1 MIIGTAGHIDHG
13 KTTLVRALTGVDTDR
28 LKEEKERGISI
39 ELGYAYAPLPNGE
52 VLGIV
57 DVPGHEKFV
66 HTMAAGAVG
75 IDHALLVVA
84 ADDGVM
90 PQTREHLDIVLLL
103 GVRRA
108 SVALTK
114 SDRAAPERQAQV
126 RADIAALLAP
136 TALAGAPVFATAA
149 TQPDDAGVAALRTHL
164 LDMAQSQPARAQ
176 SGLFRLAVDR
186 VFTLPGQGTVVTGT
200 VFGGQVT
207 VGDSLVHSA
216 SGQVVR
222 VRSIHAQNQSSNQGV
237 AGQRCALNLAG
248 IAKDAVHR
256 GDWIADARVLQE
268 SCRIDVRLRLLPG
281 APRMAQWTPVHVH
294 LGTAHHTAHVAL
306 LEGTHIEPGTEV
318 RAQLVLSAPVHTVP
332 GDRLIVRNA
341 QASRTLAGGSTI
353 DPFAPARK
361 RRSSQRMQ
369 ALDALEVLA
378 QQGDASAVVA
388 QSPHG
393 IARSQLVRLAG
404 RLLLPGDLPPD
415 TLQLPL
421 PQSDALLLGAARW
434 QQLRTQVLDGLQR
447 FHTHSGDEPGVNA
460 ARLRRIALPG
470 LPQGTAHEALWRG
483 LLDALLQDACVAQ
496 SGAWLHL
503 PDHRVQLSAAE
514 DRLAQQLLPA
524 LQAGHFDPPWVRDLA
539 QRTQA
544 GEEPVRQLLKKLAR
558 QGLVFQPVKDLF
570 YAAPAMDALAALLR
584 TLAAQGTTDGAA
596 GSADGGAGAAV
607 QAHAFRDATGLG
619 RKRAIQLLEF
629 FNRIGYTRRV
639 GDGHLL
645 RPNAQWKAATEAGAP
660 ANAKANDSAT
670 AGMGVG
676 IHTPANGNLKAAGPA
691 TPQ

>member
-39 ELGYAYAPLPNGE
+39 ELGYAYAPLPGGG
-52 VLGIV
+52 VLGII

-103 GVRRA
+103 GVQRA

-114 SDRAAPERQAQV
+114 SDRVPPERLAQV

-136 TALAGAPVFATAA
+136 TVLAGAPVFATAA
-149 TQPDDAGVAALRTHL
+149 TQADDAGVAALRTHL
-164 LDMAQSQPARAQ
+164 QNVAQSQPARAQ
-176 SGLFRLAVDR
+176 GGLFRLAVDR

-200 VFGGQVT
+200 VFGGQVH

-216 SGQVVR
+216 SGQALR
-222 VRSIHAQNQSSNQGV
+222 VRSIHAQNQASAQGV

-248 IAKDAVHR
+248 IAKDAIHR
-256 GDWIADARVLQE
+256 GDWMADARLLQE
-268 SCRIDVRLRLLPG
+268 SERIDVRLRLLPG

-294 LGTAHHTAHVAL
+294 LGTGHHTAHVAL
-306 LEGTHIEPGTEV
+306 LEGTHIEPGSEV
-318 RAQLVLSAPVHTVP
+318 RAQLVLSHPVHAVP

-341 QASRTLAGGSTI
+341 QASRTIAGGSVI

-361 RRSSQRMQ
+361 RRSSERMQ
-369 ALDALEVLA
+369 ALDALEMLA
-378 QQGDASAVVA
+378 QQGNASAVVA
-388 QSPHG
+388 QAPHG
-393 IARSQLVRLAG
+393 IAQSQLVRLAG
-404 RLLLPGDLPPD
+404 RLLLPGDLPEG

-421 PQSDALLLGAARW
+421 GQGDVLLLSAARW
-434 QQLRTQVLDGLQR
+434 QLLRAQVLEGLQR
-447 FHTHSGDEPGVNA
+447 FHTKSSDEPGVNA
-460 ARLRRIALPG
+460 ARLRRMALPG
-470 LPQGTAHEALWRG
+470 LQQGAHDALWRG
-483 LLDALLQDACVAQ
+483 LLDALLQDGSLAQ

-503 PDHRVQLSAAE
+503 PGHSVRLSAAE

-539 QRTQA
+539 RDTQA
-544 GEEPVRQLLKKLAR
+544 GDEPVRQLLRKLAR

-584 TLAAQGTTDGAA
+584 TLAVQAAADGAGDGASGA
-596 GSADGGAGAAV
+596 GSAGAAAV

-629 FNRIGYTRRV
+629 FNRIGFTRRV
-639 GDGHLL
+639 EGGHLL
-645 RPNAQWKAATEAGAP
+645 RPDAQWQAASEAAP
-660 ANAKANDSAT
+660 IAPIAQPNAS
-670 AGMGVG
+670 G
-676 IHTPANGNLKAAGPA
+676 NGD
-691 TPQ
+691 